1 MEDLCAQHLSGF
13 GTHSNHA
20 GTEDRTHSVGAC
32 LRPQTDAFQTS
43 SRGLLGCRSSS
54 RLLRLPRMKAW
65 ANFKQ
70 PGLIWGWHCVLRR
83 APLGDGSMPIL
94 QSALPLASM
103 ADTVRPSSLRIHH
116 PAWGSHRPRQRDS
129 PCHSIHDLSTQY
141 IYICIPENWSYKGI
155 LLFCCLFCFLAIV
168 TVHKTIKFIQDPW
181 GYVTKHLFGFF
192 DGTESGILVTWV
204 K

>member
-32 LRPQTDAFQTS
+32 SRPQTDAFQTS

-54 RLLRLPRMKAW
+54 RLLCLPRMKAW

-94 QSALPLASM
+94 QSAVLLASM

-141 IYICIPENWSYKGI
+141 IYKYLKTDLIKA
-155 LLFCCLFCFLAIV
+155 FCFSAAFSVFLLLSQFTKQSNSYRIHGVMSQNTCLA
-168 TVHKTIKFIQDPW
+168 FSMGQS
-181 GYVTKHLFGFF
+181 LEF
-192 DGTESGILVTWV
+192 
-204 K
+204 